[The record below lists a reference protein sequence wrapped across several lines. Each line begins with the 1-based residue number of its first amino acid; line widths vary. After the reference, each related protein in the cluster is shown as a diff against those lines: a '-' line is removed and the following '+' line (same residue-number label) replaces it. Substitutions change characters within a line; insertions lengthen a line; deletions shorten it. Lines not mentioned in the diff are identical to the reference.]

1 MGKKKEMELPSRSAS
16 SQEERENIIINEA
29 YDEAERRI
37 LSGNATSQLLTHFL
51 RMGSERERT
60 EREILRSKNE
70 LMRAQ
75 TEAVKNSKR
84 DEASYAEV
92 ISYMKRYAGESDN
105 SAEDEYYDN

>member
-16 SQEERENIIINEA
+16 SQEERENILINEA

-105 SAEDEYYDN
+105 SVEDEYYDN

>member
-1 MGKKKEMELPSRSAS
+1 MAKKKEMELPSRSAS

-75 TEAVKNSKR
+75 TEAVKNAKR

-92 ISYMKRYAGESDN
+92 ISYMKRYAGESDD
-105 SAEDEYYDN
+105 SVEDEYYDN